1 MTSLLR
7 ASATKAPSIR
17 AANLSISRRGYAEVQ
32 KYADSTQYHLA
43 PKGFWKKF
51 RDALVVNPDIS
62 TGLPLAA
69 VNRNPAPGSR
79 SEKYATPATLA
90 SDPAQNPYWK
100 RDARRNYPRLSVV
113 DQSELAQLLL
123 ASPDVQSS
131 TEIATSA
138 GPYELTQAIATIA
151 SSKPAFSGSN
161 LPPRPPSI
169 AKWNP
174 KLEAKAPHDPQ
185 AYWPMEQYS

>member
-7 ASATKAPSIR
+7 TSATVAPSIR
-17 AANLSISRRGYAEVQ
+17 AATFSTSKRGYAE

-51 RDALVVNPDIS
+51 RDAVVVNPDIS
-62 TGLPLAA
+62 TGLPLVA

-79 SEKYATPATLA
+79 PEKYATPATLA

-100 RDARRNYPRLSVV
+100 RDVRRAYPRLSVV

-131 TEIATSA
+131 SKEVTAFSGT
-138 GPYELTQAIATIA
+138 PELTQVISAVA
-151 SSKPAFSGSN
+151 SSKPAFSGAN

-169 AKWNP
+169 GKWNP